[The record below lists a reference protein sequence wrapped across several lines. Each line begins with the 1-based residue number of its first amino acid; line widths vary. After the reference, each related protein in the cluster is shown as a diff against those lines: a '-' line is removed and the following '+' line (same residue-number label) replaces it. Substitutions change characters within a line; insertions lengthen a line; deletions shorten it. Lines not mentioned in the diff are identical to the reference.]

1 MTNLFPEN
9 LTEPLQDK
17 TATERHAIAR
27 AIADAAKRNLYP
39 LTSEERT
46 ALSRFITLT
55 ARKLPIDD
63 EVLRVMNR
71 LVRQHEQHLIAL
83 SRKVR

>member
-1 MTNLFPEN
+1 MTDLFPEN
-9 LTEPLQDK
+9 LTEPLQGK
-17 TATERHAIAR
+17 SATERQTIAR

-39 LTSEERT
+39 LSAEERT
-46 ALSRFITLT
+46 ALSRFVTLT

-83 SRKVR
+83 TRKVR

>member
-1 MTNLFPEN
+1 MTDLFPEN
-9 LTEPLQDK
+9 LTEPLQGK
-17 TATERHAIAR
+17 SAKEREAIAR

-39 LTSEERT
+39 LSTEERR
-46 ALSRFITLT
+46 ALWRFITQT
-55 ARKLPIDD
+55 TRKLPIDE

-83 SRKVR
+83 TRKVR

>member
-1 MTNLFPEN
+1 VTDLFPEN
-9 LTEPLQDK
+9 LTEPLQGK
-17 TATERHAIAR
+17 SATERDAVAH

-39 LTSEERT
+39 LSVEERR
-46 ALSRFITLT
+46 ALSRFVTLT
-55 ARKLPIDD
+55 AQKLPIDA

-71 LVRQHEQHLIAL
+71 LVRQHQQHLIAL

>member
-1 MTNLFPEN
+1 MTDFFPDN
-9 LTEPLQDK
+9 PTEPLHGK
-17 TATERHAIAR
+17 SATERHAIAH

-39 LTSEERT
+39 LSAEERR

-55 ARKLPIDD
+55 ARKLPIDA

-71 LVRQHEQHLIAL
+71 LVRQHQQHLIAL
-83 SRKVR
+83 SHKVR

>member
-1 MTNLFPEN
+1 MIDLFPKN
-9 LTEPLQDK
+9 LTESLRGKSAMKRD
-17 TATERHAIAR
+17 AIAR
-27 AIADAAKRNLYP
+27 AIADAAKRNLY
-39 LTSEERT
+39 LLSAEERG
-46 ALSRFITLT
+46 ALSRFVTLT
-55 ARKLPIDD
+55 ARKLPIDE